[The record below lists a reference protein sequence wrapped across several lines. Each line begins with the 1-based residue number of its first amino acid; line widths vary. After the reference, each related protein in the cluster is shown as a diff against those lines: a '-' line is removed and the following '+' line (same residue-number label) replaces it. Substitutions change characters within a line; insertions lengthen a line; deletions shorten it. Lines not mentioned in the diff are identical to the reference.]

1 MNKNIEKTDELLNE
15 QNENVVAGI
24 IGAFLFA
31 LAGGVLWYLFYQMGF
46 ISGLAGIVGVICA
59 VRGYSF
65 FAKKESKKGIVIS
78 VIMAVLVII
87 ISWYLCLA
95 TDVFT
100 VHKEWLANG
109 EITPLD
115 MPTFFECV
123 RFSYVYLFDSEVA
136 IPYLSDLGIGLLF
149 CIAGVVTSL
158 INFNN
163 KKANKLNRVNAKNAV
178 NASEEESE
186 KTEE

>member
-1 MNKNIEKTDELLNE
+1 MNKNIERTDEILNE

-65 FAKKESKKGIVIS
+65 FAKKESKKGIVIA
-78 VIMAVLVII
+78 VIMSIFVII
-87 ISWYLCLA
+87 LSWYLCLA
-95 TDVFT
+95 TDVYT
-100 VHKEWLANG
+100 IHGEWLEAG

-123 RFSYVYLFDSEVA
+123 RFSYIYLFDTEIA
-136 IPYLSDLGIGLLF
+136 LPYFADLGIGLLF

-158 INFNN
+158 INFN
-163 KKANKLNRVNAKNAV
+163 KKGVKKNTSIKKSA
-178 NASEEESE
+178 EIDE
-186 KTEE
+186 

>member
-1 MNKNIEKTDELLNE
+1 MNNNIETTNEIITE
-15 QNENVVAGI
+15 QNENVLAGT

-31 LAGGVLWYLFYQMGF
+31 LVGGAIWYLFYQLGF
-46 ISGLAGIVGVICA
+46 ISGLAGMIGVICA

-65 FAKKESKKGIVIS
+65 FSKKESKKGIVIA

-95 TDVFT
+95 TDVFAA
-100 VHKEWLANG
+100 HKEWLANG

-115 MPTFFECV
+115 MPTFFECI
-123 RFSYVYLFDSEVA
+123 RFSYVYLFDAEVA
-136 IPYLSDLGIGLLF
+136 TGYFTDLAFGLLF

-158 INFNN
+158 SSLKKKDAKKN
-163 KKANKLNRVNAKNAV
+163 KHIKKSAEI
-178 NASEEESE
+178 EE
-186 KTEE
+186 